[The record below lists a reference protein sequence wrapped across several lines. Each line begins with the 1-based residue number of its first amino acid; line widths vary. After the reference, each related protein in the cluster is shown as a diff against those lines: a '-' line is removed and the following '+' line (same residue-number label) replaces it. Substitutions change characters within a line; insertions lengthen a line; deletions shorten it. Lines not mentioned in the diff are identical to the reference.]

1 MSSGI
6 FCQNKTTSR
15 WLEVIWVSPRTPG
28 KSCLGKQWV
37 WNLRC
42 ERSPSSLSF
51 FANSSTTVYF
61 LTVQQISPISPN
73 TGSAQKAGNKEDCWS
88 IFCKQRT
95 NIQTKTVTRNNLGIC
110 SPRSKVD
117 TWERVMND
125 EWCAQ
130 TPKVLLPVYKY
141 WIVNYTI
148 LCAKLTFHQY
158 FNECEL
164 YTCFYC
170 LLLKCNVT
178 NSLISLDLVIT
189 GPIYRK
195 SPYHP
200 LLLSIVSIVCC

>member
-1 MSSGI
+1 MYG
-6 FCQNKTTSR
+6 TWSR
-15 WLEVIWVSPRTPG
+15 RSQVICELGDILSKQDSFKWWLELIWDSPRTPG

-42 ERSPSSLSF
+42 ERCPSSLSF
-51 FANSSTTVYF
+51 FANSSTTIYF

-117 TWERVMND
+117 TWEWVMND

-130 TPKVLLPVYKY
+130 TPKVFLPVYKY
-141 WIVNYTI
+141 WIEFT
-148 LCAKLTFHQY
+148 LCKID
-158 FNECEL
+158 
-164 YTCFYC
+164 
-170 LLLKCNVT
+170 
-178 NSLISLDLVIT
+178 IS
-189 GPIYRK
+189 PIF
-195 SPYHP
+195 
-200 LLLSIVSIVCC
+200 